1 MRCMLLVCLLLLAP
15 PARAASDFTDGI
27 WLTTGYGHAYAIGGG
42 HLQRF
47 EITAI
52 SCQKSVSAER
62 VASSENAARFAGSSI
77 NNDTGVT
84 DAFAFRPGRQPNQ
97 LVLTVDGVA
106 TQTQL
111 TRTDALPAACSQ
123 AATADPIVNFDI
135 FARTFAEQY
144 PFFKQ
149 HHVDWDATTAAHREA
164 IGPTT
169 DDQTLFRHFREM
181 LTPLEDA
188 HVWIEAPALGQE
200 FSGWRPPAT
209 TSEAVHQR
217 ALAIVEKRYLTGPLA
232 WYCNRQLAFGML
244 PDGIG
249 YLLIVS
255 FENYDKN
262 AETAAQTAALDAA
275 LEDIFGKA
283 SGLRGLVVD
292 IRLNGGGTEMLGL
305 QIAGRLTA
313 TSYPASSKIFRIDP
327 ADPTKFSEPQPIM
340 VAPSPRPGFY
350 GPMALLMGHESV
362 SAAEAFAMSLQGRT
376 YKPVFIGENT
386 QGVFSDVLIRH
397 LPNGWRF
404 GVPNEIYLNKN
415 GQAYDIKGVPP
426 DVPITLFT
434 AADLE
439 AEREPALQAAMHAVD
454 EAGRSGRFPGL
465 PNR

>member
-1 MRCMLLVCLLLLAP
+1 MRCMLLVCLLLLAQP
-15 PARAASDFTDGI
+15 VRAASDFTDGV
-27 WLTTGYGHAYAIGGG
+27 WLTTGYGHAYAIDGG

-62 VASSENAARFAGSSI
+62 IAASENSARFVGSSI
-77 NNDTGVT
+77 NNDTGVI
-84 DAFAFRPGRQPNQ
+84 DAFAFRRGRQPNR

-111 TRTDALPAACSQ
+111 TRTDALPTACSQ
-123 AATADPIVNFDI
+123 ADSTDPIVNFDI

-149 HHVDWDATTAAHREA
+149 HHVDWAAVAAAHRMA

-181 LTPLEDA
+181 LAPLEDA
-188 HVWIEAPALGQE
+188 HVWVEAPALGLE
-200 FSGWRPPAT
+200 FSGWRPPAAR
-209 TSEAVHQR
+209 SEAIHQR
-217 ALAIVEKRYLTGPLA
+217 ALTIVEKRFLTTPLA

-244 PDGIG
+244 PDGVG

-275 LEDIFGKA
+275 LDDIFGKVA
-283 SGLRGLVVD
+283 GLHGLIVD

-305 QIAGRLTA
+305 QIAARLT
-313 TSYPASSKIFRIDP
+313 TVSYPASSKIFRIDP
-327 ADPTKFSEPQPIM
+327 ADPTKFSKPQPIM
-340 VAPSPRPGFY
+340 VTPSPRPGFY
-350 GPMALLMGHESV
+350 GPMVLLIGHDSV
-362 SAAEAFAMSLQGRT
+362 SAAEAFAMSLQGRRH
-376 YKPVFIGENT
+376 KPVFIGENT

-404 GVPNEIYLNKN
+404 GVPNEIYLNQHK
-415 GQAYDIKGVPP
+415 QAYDITGVPP
-426 DVPITLFT
+426 DLPTTLFT
-434 AADLE
+434 EADLE
-439 AEREPALQAAMHAVD
+439 AERDPALQAAMHAID
-454 EAGRSGRFPGL
+454 EAHRSGQFPDL